1 MTSIAI
7 DSRGALGALLRQ
19 DTARHGGS
27 FVQRALQAAREHLGL
42 QVAYASEFVG
52 NLAVYRA
59 VDAPGLEHLI
69 KPGDTRS
76 LDDVYCRHILAGR
89 LPELMADTGD
99 YPLAVAMPITQA
111 VPIGAHVSV
120 PLRMADGEVYGMFC
134 CLGPAPDASLNPRDL
149 GMMRVFAEL
158 VAHEIEDE
166 RARDRAVAEKVERIA
181 GVIAREALNIVYQP
195 IWSVR
200 DDRPIGF
207 ECLARFDDNYQQ
219 PTEHWFADAAD
230 VGLGI
235 ELELHAME
243 RALLAIGVLPSGVY
257 IAVNTG
263 PATILD
269 PRLPWLL
276 SRYPLERIVLELTE
290 HDVVEDFAPILD
302 ILAPLRAKGLRIAVD
317 DAGAGYSGLQQI
329 LAVHPDLIKLDRSLI
344 HDIGI
349 DPGRRALAS
358 ALSSFARDT
367 GSKIIAEGVETEA
380 ELAML
385 RALGVDTV
393 QGYLLGRP
401 QPIAD
406 VHELLG
412 LTRVR
417 AA

>member
-1 MTSIAI
+1 MQTAI
-7 DSRGALGALLRQ
+7 DSKGALRAMLQQ

-27 FVQRALQAAREHLGL
+27 FVERALQAAREHLGL

-52 NLAVYRA
+52 DHAVYRS

-69 KPGDTRS
+69 KPGDSRP
-76 LDDVYCRHILAGR
+76 LDEVYCRHILAGR
-89 LPELMADTGD
+89 LPELMANTAEH
-99 YPLAVAMPITQA
+99 PLAVALPITQE

-134 CLGPAPDASLNPRDL
+134 CLGPAADSSLNARDL
-149 GMMRVFAEL
+149 NMMRVFAEL
-158 VAHEIEDE
+158 VAHEIEGE
-166 RARDRAVAEKVERIA
+166 REAEHIAAAKVERIA
-181 GVIAREALNIVYQP
+181 GVIAREALRIVYQP

-200 DDRPIGF
+200 DSRPIGF
-207 ECLARFDDNYQQ
+207 ECLARFDDPYEQ
-219 PTEHWFADAAD
+219 PTDRWFADAAE
-230 VGLGI
+230 VGLGV
-235 ELELHAME
+235 ELELHAIE
-243 RALLAIGVLPSGVY
+243 RALAAVALLPDDVY
-257 IAVNTG
+257 VAVNTG
-263 PATILD
+263 PGTILD
-269 PRLPWLL
+269 ARLAWLL
-276 SRYPLERIVLELTE
+276 SRFPLHRIVLELTE
-290 HDVVEDFAPILD
+290 HDMVEDFSL
-302 ILAPLRAKGLRIAVD
+302 ILAVLSPLRAQGLRIAVD

-329 LAVHPDLIKLDRSLI
+329 LAVQPDLIKLDRSLI

-349 DPGRRALAS
+349 DPGRRALAA

-367 GSKIIAEGVETEA
+367 GSKIIAEGVETDG

-406 VHELLG
+406 VHALLG
-412 LTRVR
+412 LTQAR